1 MSDTSVKNEIS
12 KLNYLEGGSKRV
24 SEEISH
30 VKYDGSID
38 LTIQDFLAWSEFKED
53 NFEFNSS
60 PAKFKFDQTTYKFQ
74 LQLCLHNKTDDNIGF
89 YLLSLNSGELNIA
102 YDLMAIDSSGN
113 NIKKLHST
121 RKFKP
126 KIASAWG
133 FKEFFSKK
141 NLNENSVK
149 LLPNGALKLKCN
161 FSIYA
166 SEVSHIQ
173 KESPKRFKGTAG
185 LSTDLSVLWQDQ
197 YLHDFMIKCEGKTF
211 PCHKAI
217 LASRSDVFKA
227 MLTQEESLERIN
239 NEVEIKDSSPEA
251 LGYFL
256 EFLYTDG
263 LEDETPYKST
273 ELLILADKY
282 NVASLKN
289 KCELALSE
297 TLTNLNAIQLLST
310 ASLISAKTLLK
321 NSATY
326 IAKNHRD
333 LVGSDDWAEM
343 VKTNP
348 QAMDAIFKISL

>member
-1 MSDTSVKNEIS
+1 MSDAAKNEIA
-12 KLNYLEGGSKRV
+12 KLNYLDGGSKRV

-30 VKYDGSID
+30 VKYNGSID
-38 LTIQDFLAWSEFKED
+38 LTIPDFLAWSEFKED
-53 NFEFNSS
+53 NFTFKAS
-60 PAKFKFDQTTYKFQ
+60 PAKFKFDQTNFKFQ
-74 LQLCLHNKTDDNIGF
+74 LYLCLNNKTDDSIGLF
-89 YLLSLNSGELNIA
+89 LSSLNSDELNIA
-102 YDLMAIDSSGN
+102 LEFMAIDSSGN
-113 NIKKLHST
+113 SF
-121 RKFKP
+121 RKSKSLPKIFKP
-126 KIASAWG
+126 TDHSWG
-133 FKEFFSKK
+133 SKDLISKK
-141 NLNENSVK
+141 NLKENSNK
-149 LLPNGALKLKCN
+149 FLSNGALKLKCN

-173 KESPKRFKGTAG
+173 KENPKRFKGTTS
-185 LSTDLSVLWQDQ
+185 LSTDLSSLWQDQ

-217 LASRSDVFKA
+217 LASRSKVFKA
-227 MLTQEESLERIN
+227 MLTQEESLERIK
-239 NEVEIKDSSPEA
+239 NEVEIKDCSHEA
-251 LGYFL
+251 LESFL

-263 LEDETPYKST
+263 LADETPYNST

-321 NSATY
+321 NAATY
-326 IAKNHRD
+326 IAKNHRE

-348 QAMDAIFKISL
+348 QAMDAIFKASL